1 MNKILYCTCEQA
13 HQDDMYGQGQRNHRQ
28 EGDSYVCTI
37 CGNEKTLKAPDSPPE
52 TPKAI
57 PAKKAKKA

>member
-28 EGDSYVCTI
+28 EGNSYVCTI
-37 CGNEKTLKAPDSPPE
+37 CGNEKTLKAPEPPPPE
-52 TPKAI
+52 KTEAK
-57 PAKKAKKA
+57 PAKKAKP